1 MALCCQARQI
11 SSGCGHPPSRALDL
25 WRVQGIDLAAALAA
39 LWQGTPALRV
49 RRQGERCEAGGQF
62 VTHAAALPGNP
73 YDGHTLGTVIPQME
87 ALIGNVLDCCIT
99 DACYRGHNPTR
110 SQVQGLHHR
119 PEAPRHAADQARVQ
133 TAGRHRALIGHL
145 KEHHRIGRNH
155 SPIQAATPSTPCSPP
170 LAITSAVSSRG

>member
-99 DACYRGHNPTR
+99 DAGYRGHN
-110 SQVQGLHHR
+110 
-119 PEAPRHAADQARVQ
+119 APPDHKFKVYTTGQKRRVTPQIKREFKRRAASEPSSATSRNT
-133 TAGRHRALIGHL
+133 TA
-145 KEHHRIGRNH
+145 
-155 SPIQAATPSTPCSPP
+155 
-170 LAITSAVSSRG
+170 